1 MMSGYPSYPAYPAG
15 TPGAPGAQLQLTGPD
30 PVQVAAAEPAGQR
43 RATVAFRLILVV
55 PHMFLLFFL
64 GIAAL
69 VVAFLGWWGALFTGR
84 LPEFAV
90 NYLSGFMR
98 WVLRYQAYLYLL
110 TDVYPPF
117 TLDDVPEYPVRLAI
131 PERQRL
137 TRATVFFRFIL
148 AIPGIIVSAVATEGA
163 SSLVLFVAWLIA
175 LVNGHLPR
183 PLHQAL
189 TALLRYQIRF
199 YCYYWMLTPAYPWG
213 LFGDAPGMPPAAAGY
228 AAQDGGYGA
237 PPPGYG
243 TAPGYSAGP
252 GFGGAPG
259 YGNPGYG
266 NSGYGNPGY
275 TPGYGTPASVYGAP
289 GGYGYGA
296 PGGYGG
302 PGGYGAPGGY
312 GPGQTVFQPA
322 SWQLV
327 LSRGARQLV
336 ILFLVLGVIMGIFN
350 GAGNALSL
358 SRALQRAQ
366 DVNTANNAINTVN
379 SSYGTLTTKMNQWHY
394 TVSACDKNLTCVTK
408 ADASAATYFSA
419 FASELRVTPMPSG
432 ATAAANQVFS
442 DATRV
447 AQNYA
452 QLSQAA
458 NVATYQDT
466 FTRLGLQQSLNRFDQ
481 DFNALGAALDN
492 S

>member
-15 TPGAPGAQLQLTGPD
+15 TPEAPGAQLQLTGPD

>member
-15 TPGAPGAQLQLTGPD
+15 TPGAPGAPGARLQLAEPD
-30 PVQVAAAEPAGQR
+30 PVQVAAAEPTRQR
-43 RATVAFRLILVV
+43 RATVAFRLILIV

-90 NYLSGFMR
+90 NYLTGFMR

-117 TLDDVPEYPVRLAI
+117 TLDDVPEYPVRLSI

-137 TRATVFFRFIL
+137 NRAAVFFRFIL
-148 AIPGIIVSAVATEGA
+148 AIPGMIVSTVATEGA
-163 SSLVLFVAWLIA
+163 SSIVLFVAWLIA

-189 TALLRYQIRF
+189 TALLRYQLRF

-213 LFGDAPGMPPAAAGY
+213 LFGDAPGMPPADPGY
-228 AAQDGGYGA
+228 APQYGGYG
-237 PPPGYG
+237 YG
-243 TAPGYSAGP
+243 E
-252 GFGGAPG
+252 
-259 YGNPGYG
+259 
-266 NSGYGNPGY
+266 PGY
-275 TPGYGTPASVYGAP
+275 TPGYGTPASVYGNP
-289 GGYGYGA
+289 GGYGYGYGA

-302 PGGYGAPGGY
+302 PGGY

-327 LSRGARQLV
+327 LSKAARQLV
-336 ILFLVLGVIMGIFN
+336 ILFIVLGVLMGILN
-350 GAGNALSL
+350 GASNAFSL
-358 SRALQRAQ
+358 SSALQRAE
-366 DVNTANNAINTVN
+366 DASMANNAIGAVN
-379 SSYGTLTTKMNQWHY
+379 SSYTTLQTRMNQWHY
-394 TVSACDKNLTCVTK
+394 TVSACDQNLTCVRR
-408 ADASAATYFSA
+408 ADANAATDFSA
-419 FASELRVTPMPSG
+419 FASELNATAMPSG
-432 ATAAANQVFS
+432 ATAAANRVYS

-447 AQNYA
+447 AQEYA
-452 QLSQAA
+452 QLSQVA

-466 FTRLGLQQSLNRFDQ
+466 FNRLGLQQSLDRFDQ
-481 DFNALGAALDN
+481 DFNALGTALDN

>member
-1 MMSGYPSYPAYPAG
+1 M
-15 TPGAPGAQLQLTGPD
+15 
-30 PVQVAAAEPAGQR
+30 
-43 RATVAFRLILVV
+43 
-55 PHMFLLFFL
+55 
-64 GIAAL
+64 
-69 VVAFLGWWGALFTGR
+69 

-137 TRATVFFRFIL
+137 TRAAVFFRFIL

-213 LFGDAPGMPPAAAGY
+213 LFGDAPGMPPAAAGD

-237 PPPGYG
+237 PPPGYYG
-243 TAPGYSAGP
+243 TP
-252 GFGGAPG
+252 
-259 YGNPGYG
+259 
-266 NSGYGNPGY
+266 GYGNPGY

-296 PGGYGG
+296 P
-302 PGGYGAPGGY
+302 AV
-312 GPGQTVFQPA
+312 TALPA
-322 SWQLV
+322 ATA
-327 LSRGARQLV
+327 RGRRY
-336 ILFLVLGVIMGIFN
+336 
-350 GAGNALSL
+350 S
-358 SRALQRAQ
+358 SQRAGSW
-366 DVNTANNAINTVN
+366 
-379 SSYGTLTTKMNQWHY
+379 SSARAHGSWWCCSSC
-394 TVSACDKNLTCVTK
+394 SACSW
-408 ADASAATYFSA
+408 ASSTAPATPSRCRRPAASPRTPARRITRSA
-419 FASELRVTPMPSG
+419 
-432 ATAAANQVFS
+432 Q
-442 DATRV
+442 
-447 AQNYA
+447 
-452 QLSQAA
+452 
-458 NVATYQDT
+458 
-466 FTRLGLQQSLNRFDQ
+466 
-481 DFNALGAALDN
+481 
-492 S
+492 

>member
-1 MMSGYPSYPAYPAG
+1 
-15 TPGAPGAQLQLTGPD
+15 
-30 PVQVAAAEPAGQR
+30 
-43 RATVAFRLILVV
+43 
-55 PHMFLLFFL
+55 
-64 GIAAL
+64 
-69 VVAFLGWWGALFTGR
+69 
-84 LPEFAV
+84 
-90 NYLSGFMR
+90 
-98 WVLRYQAYLYLL
+98 LL

-137 TRATVFFRFIL
+137 ARAAVFFRFIL
-148 AIPGIIVSAVATEGA
+148 AIPGMIISTVATEGA

-213 LFGDAPGMPPAAAGY
+213 LLGDAPGMPPAAAGY
-228 AAQDGGYGA
+228 ALQDGGYGA

-266 NSGYGNPGY
+266 NPGYGNPGYGNPGY

-289 GGYGYGA
+289 GGY
-296 PGGYGG
+296 
-302 PGGYGAPGGY
+302 GYGAPGGY

-336 ILFLVLGVIMGIFN
+336 ILFIVLGVIMGIFN
-350 GAGNALSL
+350 GASNALSL
-358 SRALQRAQ
+358 SRAVQRAQ
-366 DVNTANNAINTVN
+366 AINTANNAINTVD
-379 SSYGTLTTKMNQWHY
+379 SSYGTLITKMNQWHY
-394 TVSACDKNLTCVTK
+394 TVSACDQDLTCVTK
-408 ADASAATYFSA
+408 ADANAATYFSA
-419 FASELRVTPMPSG
+419 FASELRATPMPSG

-466 FTRLGLQQSLNRFDQ
+466 FTRIGLRQSLNRFDQ
-481 DFNALGAALDN
+481 DFNALGTALDN

>member
-30 PVQVAAAEPAGQR
+30 PVQVATAEPARQR

-137 TRATVFFRFIL
+137 NRAAVFFRFFL
-148 AIPGIIVSAVATEGA
+148 AIPGMIVSTVATEGA

-213 LFGDAPGMPPAAAGY
+213 LFGDAPGMPHVPVGY
-228 AAQDGGYGA
+228 APQDGGYGA
-237 PPPGYG
+237 PP
-243 TAPGYSAGP
+243 
-252 GFGGAPG
+252 
-259 YGNPGYG
+259 
-266 NSGYGNPGY
+266 
-275 TPGYGTPASVYGAP
+275 PGYGTPASVYGAP
-289 GGYGYGA
+289 GGYGYG
-296 PGGYGG
+296 G
-302 PGGYGAPGGY
+302 PAGYGAPGGY

-327 LSRGARQLV
+327 LSRSARQLV
-336 ILFLVLGVIMGIFN
+336 ILFIVLGLIMGIFN
-350 GAGNALSL
+350 GASNALSL
-358 SRALQRAQ
+358 SRALQRVQAI
-366 DVNTANNAINTVN
+366 NTANNATNTVN

-394 TVSACDKNLTCVTK
+394 TVSACDQNLTCVTK
-408 ADASAATYFSA
+408 ADANAATYFSA
-419 FASELRVTPMPSG
+419 FASELRATPMPSG
-432 ATAAANQVFS
+432 ATAAANQVCS

-447 AQNYA
+447 AQDYA

-481 DFNALGAALDN
+481 DFNALGTALDN

>member
-1 MMSGYPSYPAYPAG
+1 M
-15 TPGAPGAQLQLTGPD
+15 
-30 PVQVAAAEPAGQR
+30 
-43 RATVAFRLILVV
+43 AFRLILVV

-137 TRATVFFRFIL
+137 NRAAVFFRFIL
-148 AIPGIIVSAVATEGA
+148 AIPGMIVSAVATEGA

-213 LFGDAPGMPPAAAGY
+213 LFGDAPGMPPAVAGY
-228 AAQDGGYGA
+228 ALQDGGYGA
-237 PPPGYG
+237 PPP
-243 TAPGYSAGP
+243 
-252 GFGGAPG
+252 
-259 YGNPGYG
+259 
-266 NSGYGNPGY
+266 GYGNPGY

-289 GGYGYGA
+289 GGYGYGLWR
-296 PGGYGG
+296 PGR
-302 PGGYGAPGGY
+302 
-312 GPGQTVFQPA
+312 
-322 SWQLV
+322 L
-327 LSRGARQLV
+327 RR
-336 ILFLVLGVIMGIFN
+336 
-350 GAGNALSL
+350 
-358 SRALQRAQ
+358 SRAATARGRRYSSQRAGSW
-366 DVNTANNAINTVN
+366 
-379 SSYGTLTTKMNQWHY
+379 SSARARGSWSSCSSC
-394 TVSACDKNLTCVTK
+394 SA
-408 ADASAATYFSA
+408 
-419 FASELRVTPMPSG
+419 
-432 ATAAANQVFS
+432 
-442 DATRV
+442 
-447 AQNYA
+447 
-452 QLSQAA
+452 
-458 NVATYQDT
+458 
-466 FTRLGLQQSLNRFDQ
+466 
-481 DFNALGAALDN
+481 
-492 S
+492 

>member
-1 MMSGYPSYPAYPAG
+1 M
-15 TPGAPGAQLQLTGPD
+15 
-30 PVQVAAAEPAGQR
+30 
-43 RATVAFRLILVV
+43 AFRLILVV

-137 TRATVFFRFIL
+137 NRAAVFFRFIL
-148 AIPGIIVSAVATEGA
+148 AIPGMIVSAVATEGA

-228 AAQDGGYGA
+228 APQDGGY
-237 PPPGYG
+237 
-243 TAPGYSAGP
+243 
-252 GFGGAPG
+252 
-259 YGNPGYG
+259 
-266 NSGYGNPGY
+266 GYGNPGY
-275 TPGYGTPASVYGAP
+275 TPGYGTPASVYGRLAAILAAMAMAAP
-289 GGYGYGA
+289 A
-296 PGGYGG
+296 VT
-302 PGGYGAPGGY
+302 AL
-312 GPGQTVFQPA
+312 PA
-322 SWQLV
+322 ATA
-327 LSRGARQLV
+327 RGRRY
-336 ILFLVLGVIMGIFN
+336 
-350 GAGNALSL
+350 S
-358 SRALQRAQ
+358 SQRAGSW
-366 DVNTANNAINTVN
+366 
-379 SSYGTLTTKMNQWHY
+379 SSARAHGSWWCCSSC
-394 TVSACDKNLTCVTK
+394 SACSW
-408 ADASAATYFSA
+408 ASSTAPATPSRCRAPCSEPRTPARRITRSA
-419 FASELRVTPMPSG
+419 
-432 ATAAANQVFS
+432 Q
-442 DATRV
+442 
-447 AQNYA
+447 
-452 QLSQAA
+452 
-458 NVATYQDT
+458 
-466 FTRLGLQQSLNRFDQ
+466 
-481 DFNALGAALDN
+481 
-492 S
+492 

>member
-15 TPGAPGAQLQLTGPD
+15 TPGAPGAPGAQLQLTGPD
-30 PVQVAAAEPAGQR
+30 PVQVAAAEPARQR

-137 TRATVFFRFIL
+137 TKAAVFFRFIL
-148 AIPGIIVSAVATEGA
+148 AIPGMIVSAVATEGA

-213 LFGDAPGMPPAAAGY
+213 LFGDAPGLPPAAADY
-228 AAQDGGYGA
+228 APQHGGYGA
-237 PPPGYG
+237 PPPGYS
-243 TAPGYSAGP
+243 TAPGYSAAP

-259 YGNPGYG
+259 YGNP
-266 NSGYGNPGY
+266 SY
-275 TPGYGTPASVYGAP
+275 TPGYGTPASV
-289 GGYGYGA
+289 
-296 PGGYGG
+296 
-302 PGGYGAPGGY
+302 YGAPGGY

-322 SWQLV
+322 SWQLI
-327 LSRGARQLV
+327 LSKGARQLV
-336 ILFLVLGVIMGIFN
+336 VLFLVLGVLMGILN
-350 GAGNALSL
+350 GASNAFSL
-358 SRALQRAQ
+358 SSALQRAE
-366 DVNTANNAINTVN
+366 DASMANNAIGAVN
-379 SSYGTLTTKMNQWHY
+379 NSYTTLQTKMNQWHY
-394 TVSACDKNLTCVTK
+394 TVSACDQNLTCVTK
-408 ADASAATYFSA
+408 ADAHAATDFSA
-419 FASELRVTPMPSG
+419 FASELSTTPMPSG
-432 ATAAANQVFS
+432 AAAAANQVYS

-447 AQNYA
+447 AQEYA

-466 FTRLGLQQSLNRFDQ
+466 FNRLGLQQSLNRFDQ
-481 DFNALGAALDN
+481 DFNALGTALDN

>member
-15 TPGAPGAQLQLTGPD
+15 APGAPGAPGAQLQLTGPD
-30 PVQVAAAEPAGQR
+30 PVQVATAEPARQR

-64 GIAAL
+64 GIAAV

-117 TLDDVPEYPVRLAI
+117 TLDDVPGYPVRLAI

-137 TRATVFFRFIL
+137 NRAAVFFRFFL
-148 AIPGIIVSAVATEGA
+148 AIPGMIVSAVATEGA

-189 TALLRYQIRF
+189 TALLRYQIRL
-199 YCYYWMLTPAYPWG
+199 YCYYWMLTPSYPWG
-213 LFGDAPGMPPAAAGY
+213 LFGDAPGMARAAAGY
-228 AAQDGGYGA
+228 APQDGGYGA

-243 TAPGYSAGP
+243 AAPGYGAGP

-259 YGNPGYG
+259 YYGNP
-266 NSGYGNPGY
+266 GYGNPGY

-289 GGYGYGA
+289 GGY
-296 PGGYGG
+296 GYGG

-327 LSRGARQLV
+327 LSKGARQLV
-336 ILFLVLGVIMGIFN
+336 VLFLVLGVLMGILN
-350 GAGNALSL
+350 GASNAFSL
-358 SRALQRAQ
+358 SSALQRAE
-366 DVNTANNAINTVN
+366 NASTANNAIGAVN
-379 SSYGTLTTKMNQWHY
+379 SSYTTLQTKMNQWHY
-394 TVSACDKNLTCVTK
+394 TVSACDQNLTCVTK
-408 ADASAATYFSA
+408 ADANAAAYFSA
-419 FASELRVTPMPSG
+419 FAGQLSATPMPSG
-432 ATAAANQVFS
+432 AAAAANQVYS

-447 AQNYA
+447 AQEYA

-458 NVATYQDT
+458 NVAAYQDT
-466 FTRLGLQQSLNRFDQ
+466 FNRLGLQQSLNRFDQ
-481 DFNALGAALDN
+481 DFNALGTALDN

>member
-15 TPGAPGAQLQLTGPD
+15 TPGAPGAPGAQLQLAEPD
-30 PVQVAAAEPAGQR
+30 PVQVAAAEPARQR

-137 TRATVFFRFIL
+137 NRAAVFFRFIL
-148 AIPGIIVSAVATEGA
+148 AIPGMIVSTVATEGA

-213 LFGDAPGMPPAAAGY
+213 LFGDAAGHAARGPRIRATGTARYARLRQPRVHARLWHAGLGVRQPWRLWLWLWRPGRLRRSRRLRPGADGIPASELAAGPQPGRAAAGDPVPRARRDHGHLQRRQQRLLAVRRP
-228 AAQDGGYGA
+228 AASRGRQHGEQRDQRGE
-237 PPPGYG
+237 
-243 TAPGYSAGP
+243 
-252 GFGGAPG
+252 
-259 YGNPGYG
+259 
-266 NSGYGNPGY
+266 
-275 TPGYGTPASVYGAP
+275 
-289 GGYGYGA
+289 
-296 PGGYGG
+296 
-302 PGGYGAPGGY
+302 
-312 GPGQTVFQPA
+312 
-322 SWQLV
+322 QLV
-327 LSRGARQLV
+327 
-336 ILFLVLGVIMGIFN
+336 
-350 GAGNALSL
+350 
-358 SRALQRAQ
+358 
-366 DVNTANNAINTVN
+366 
-379 SSYGTLTTKMNQWHY
+379 HH
-394 TVSACDKNLTCVTK
+394 
-408 ADASAATYFSA
+408 AD
-419 FASELRVTPMPSG
+419 RPG
-432 ATAAANQVFS
+432 
-442 DATRV
+442 
-447 AQNYA
+447 
-452 QLSQAA
+452 
-458 NVATYQDT
+458 
-466 FTRLGLQQSLNRFDQ
+466 
-481 DFNALGAALDN
+481 
-492 S
+492 

>member
-1 MMSGYPSYPAYPAG
+1 
-15 TPGAPGAQLQLTGPD
+15 
-30 PVQVAAAEPAGQR
+30 
-43 RATVAFRLILVV
+43 
-55 PHMFLLFFL
+55 
-64 GIAAL
+64 
-69 VVAFLGWWGALFTGR
+69 
-84 LPEFAV
+84 
-90 NYLSGFMR
+90 
-98 WVLRYQAYLYLL
+98 
-110 TDVYPPF
+110 
-117 TLDDVPEYPVRLAI
+117 
-131 PERQRL
+131 
-137 TRATVFFRFIL
+137 
-148 AIPGIIVSAVATEGA
+148 
-163 SSLVLFVAWLIA
+163 VLFVVWLIA

-189 TALLRYQIRF
+189 TALLRYQIRL

-213 LFGDAPGMPPAAAGY
+213 LFGDAPGMPRAAAGY
-228 AAQDGGYGA
+228 APQDGGYGA

-266 NSGYGNPGY
+266 NPGY

-289 GGYGYGA
+289 GGY
-296 PGGYGG
+296 GYGG

-327 LSRGARQLV
+327 LSQGARQLV
-336 ILFLVLGVIMGIFN
+336 ILFIVLGLIMGIFN
-350 GAGNALSL
+350 GASNALSL

-366 DVNTANNAINTVN
+366 DINTANNAINTVN

-394 TVSACDKNLTCVTK
+394 AVSACDQNLTCVTK
-408 ADASAATYFSA
+408 ADANAATYFSA

-432 ATAAANQVFS
+432 ATAAANQAFS

-481 DFNALGAALDN
+481 DFNALGTALDN

>member
-1 MMSGYPSYPAYPAG
+1 MSGYPSYPAYPAG
-15 TPGAPGAQLQLTGPD
+15 TPGTQLQLAEPD
-30 PVQVAAAEPAGQR
+30 PVQVAAAEPARQR

-90 NYLSGFMR
+90 NYVSGFMR

-117 TLDDVPEYPVRLAI
+117 TLDDAPEYPVRLAI

-137 TRATVFFRFIL
+137 NRAAVFFRFIL
-148 AIPGIIVSAVATEGA
+148 AIPGMIVSTVATEGA

-183 PLHQAL
+183 PLHEAL

-213 LFGDAPGMPPAAAGY
+213 LFGDAPGVPLAPPGY
-228 AAQDGGYGA
+228 APQYGGYGYGD
-237 PPPGYG
+237 PGY
-243 TAPGYSAGP
+243 
-252 GFGGAPG
+252 APG
-259 YGNPGYG
+259 YGN
-266 NSGYGNPGY
+266 
-275 TPGYGTPASVYGAP
+275 PGYGTPASVYGAP
-289 GGYGYGA
+289 GGYV
-296 PGGYGG
+296 YGG
-302 PGGYGAPGGY
+302 PGGY

-336 ILFLVLGVIMGIFN
+336 ILFLVLGVLMGIFN

-358 SRALQRAQ
+358 SHALQRAR
-366 DVNTANNAINTVN
+366 DISTASNAIGTVN
-379 SSYGTLTTKMNQWHY
+379 SSYSTLTTQMNQWHY
-394 TVSACDKNLTCVTK
+394 TVSACDQNLTCVAK
-408 ADASAATYFSA
+408 ADASAATNFSD
-419 FASELRVTPMPSG
+419 FASELRATAMPSG
-432 ATAAANQVFS
+432 ASAAASQVYS

-447 AQNYA
+447 AQEYA
-452 QLSQAA
+452 QLSQAGT
-458 NVATYQDT
+458 VAAYQHT

-481 DFNALGAALDN
+481 DFNALGTALDN

>member
-1 MMSGYPSYPAYPAG
+1 MSGYPSYPAYPAG
-15 TPGAPGAQLQLTGPD
+15 TPGAQLLAAEPD
-30 PVQVAAAEPAGQR
+30 PVQVAAAEPARQR

-137 TRATVFFRFIL
+137 NRAAVFFRFIL
-148 AIPGIIVSAVATEGA
+148 AIPGMIVSTVATEGA
-163 SSLVLFVAWLIA
+163 GSIVLFVAWLIA

-189 TALLRYQIRF
+189 TALLRYQLRL

-213 LFGDAPGMPPAAAGY
+213 LFGDAPGMPPAAPAY
-228 AAQDGGYGA
+228 PPQYGGY
-237 PPPGYG
+237 
-243 TAPGYSAGP
+243 
-252 GFGGAPG
+252 G
-259 YGNPGYG
+259 YGNPG
-266 NSGYGNPGY
+266 S
-275 TPGYGTPASVYGAP
+275 TPGYGTPASVYGNPGGDGYSAP
-289 GGYGYGA
+289 GGYGV
-296 PGGYGG
+296 PGGYGT
-302 PGGYGAPGGY
+302 PGGY

-322 SWQLV
+322 SWQLI
-327 LSRGARQLV
+327 LSKAARQLV
-336 ILFLVLGVIMGIFN
+336 ALFLVLGVLSVIFN
-350 GAGNALSL
+350 GASNAFSL
-358 SRALQRAQ
+358 AGALQRAK
-366 DVNTANNAINTVN
+366 DATMANNAIGAVN
-379 SSYGTLTTKMNQWHY
+379 SSYTTLQTKMNQWHY
-394 TVSACDKNLTCVTK
+394 TVSACDQNLTCVTR
-408 ADASAATYFSA
+408 ADASAATDFSA
-419 FASELRVTPMPSG
+419 FASELNATRMPSG
-432 ATAAANQVFS
+432 AAAAANQVYS

-447 AQNYA
+447 AQEYA

-458 NVATYQDT
+458 NVAMYQDT
-466 FTRLGLQQSLNRFDQ
+466 FNRIGLQQSLDRFDQ
-481 DFNALGAALDN
+481 DFNALGTALDD

>member
-15 TPGAPGAQLQLTGPD
+15 TPGAQLQLTGPD
-30 PVQVAAAEPAGQR
+30 PVEVAAAEPARQR

-64 GIAAL
+64 AIAAI

-98 WVLRYQAYLYLL
+98 WFLRYHAYYYLL

-117 TLDDVPEYPVRLAI
+117 TLDDVPDYPVRLAI

-137 TRATVFFRFIL
+137 NRAAVFFRFIL
-148 AIPGIIVSAVATEGA
+148 AIPGLIVSTVATEGA
-163 SSLVLFVAWLIA
+163 SSLVLFVAWLLA

-189 TALLRYQIRF
+189 TALLRYQTRL

-213 LFGDAPGMPPAAAGY
+213 LFGDAPAVPPAAPGY
-228 AAQDGGYGA
+228 PPQDGGYGA
-237 PPPGYG
+237 PSPGYG

-266 NSGYGNPGY
+266 NPGY
-275 TPGYGTPASVYGAP
+275 TPGYGTPASVYG
-289 GGYGYGA
+289 
-296 PGGYGG
+296 
-302 PGGYGAPGGY
+302 PGGYGASGGY

-336 ILFLVLGVIMGIFN
+336 ILFLVLGVLMGAFN
-350 GAGNALSL
+350 VASNGLSL
-358 SRALQRAQ
+358 SRALQRVENAH
-366 DVNTANNAINTVN
+366 TANNAIDSVN
-379 SSYGTLTTKMNQWHY
+379 SSYGTLTNKMNQWHY
-394 TVSACDKNLTCVTK
+394 TVSACDQNLTCVTK
-408 ADASAATYFSA
+408 ADANAATYFSA
-419 FASELRVTPMPSG
+419 FASELRATAMPSG
-432 ATAAANQVFS
+432 ATAAANQVYS

-481 DFNALGAALDN
+481 DFNALGTALDN